1 MKVIPSPIMYHFN
14 DLCLLTIKYFEL
26 SFIQGEFLLQFTKD
40 EQQSVATNFW
50 DWAHKVRIKKY
61 KMRTGVEKIFM

>member
-14 DLCLLTIKYFEL
+14 DLCLVTIKYFEL

-40 EQQSVATNFW
+40 EQESVATNF
-50 DWAHKVRIKKY
+50 
-61 KMRTGVEKIFM
+61 